1 MINARILIAFA
12 FSAFIKQ
19 GGGEAEAVALRTSLA
34 SQNIEVELYG
44 PNSSALESY
53 DVVIFFSCHASGL
66 ELLFSCIELG
76 IKFIFWPN
84 FWIDNSRELTFS
96 EIETVNKYCELSD
109 KVVLKSNTETK
120 LFQKH
125 FDLDEEKIIRVNWF
139 IAPELYPP
147 ADPQKFKDLYGLD
160 TFLLSVGLLEP
171 IKNQKQLINVVRLT
185 GRHLVLIGGFR
196 KISYY
201 EECMHAANGH
211 VVFIPN
217 LPLYSPILASAYA
230 GCEAYIEISSDPPG
244 RSALEAAYFSKA
256 LILADSDWAKE
267 VFQNSA
273 LLVNPNNDEEI
284 QQALNQLNNAVRL
297 SEEWKRNNLS
307 DHLSDSALD
316 ELYQYIREIKRH

>member
-1 MINARILIAFA
+1 MKNARILIAFA

-34 SQNIEVELYG
+34 SQNIEVEFYG
-44 PNSSALESY
+44 PNASALESY
-53 DVVIFFSCHASGL
+53 DVVIFFSCHTSGL

-84 FWIDNSRELTFS
+84 FWIENSRELTSS

-109 KVVLKSNTETK
+109 KIALKSNTETK

-125 FDLDEEKIIRVNWF
+125 FALDEEKIIRVNWF

-147 ADPQKFKDLYGLD
+147 ADPQNFKELYGLD

-171 IKNQKQLINVVRLT
+171 IKNQMRLIDVVRLT
-185 GRHLVLIGGFR
+185 GKHLVLIGGFR
-196 KISYY
+196 KRSYY
-201 EECMHAANGH
+201 EECMRAADGH

-217 LPLYSPILASAYA
+217 LPIYSPILASAYA

-244 RSALEAAYFSKA
+244 RSALEAAWFNKP

-267 VFQNSA
+267 IFQNAA
-273 LLVNPNNDEEI
+273 LLVNPNNVEEI
-284 QQALNQLNNAVRL
+284 QQALNRCNNAVRL

-307 DHLSDSALD
+307 DHLSGSALNK
-316 ELYQYIREIKRH
+316 LYQYMRELERH